1 MKRFGKSMAWLLVV
15 LMLALTACGGD
26 AGNDT
31 QAAGS
36 NGAGGGNE
44 TAGGSEGGNA
54 GGTEGTSV
62 IIGQSSEV
70 ANLNPMIQ
78 PRTPDSN
85 VQCMIFSFLVIPDE
99 ELNYVGDLA
108 DNWDISEDG
117 TVYTFHLKE
126 GVKWHDGE
134 DFNADDVV
142 FTLTSLAAPTYNG
155 GNDGRVM
162 SIVGAADYQAGTADS
177 VSGIK
182 KVDDYTV
189 EITLE
194 APNAAFLSNMYTS
207 ILPEHILAN
216 EDPGAWGQ
224 NDFNRAPIGTGKYKF
239 VEWKAGQYI
248 SLERNEDYYGQ
259 KPTIRNVTVQFGADT
274 TLVAA
279 LLNGEIDV
287 LYNLAA
293 SEVEN
298 VEAMDGVSAYTYEQM
313 TVTYI
318 GLNQLVESL
327 SDLRVRQ
334 ALSYGIDK
342 EALISTV
349 YGEGKAYICDDVFP
363 GNHWSHSESVTK
375 YEYNPEKAK
384 ALLEEAGYTMNA
396 STGIYE
402 KDGQPLHLTYDM
414 STSTDGRSI
423 AALIQQQ
430 WKEIGVDMEV
440 IEQDFAVLAYE
451 KLLPGEASEETTA
464 DSFQCY
470 TLGFGV
476 EADPQEYNEYFST
489 STGAGSWNFI
499 HYSNPQVDQLF
510 KDQLLL
516 SDPDERA
523 ECFHQIADL
532 ISQDIPWIPLYN
544 RAGIAGLSDRVQNF
558 VCDYRGITFQIE
570 KWTVAE

>member
-1 MKRFGKSMAWLLVV
+1 MKRFKRLAAWLLVV
-15 LMLALTACGGD
+15 LMLVLTACGGNSD

-31 QAAGS
+31 QAAGGNEAS
-36 NGAGGGNE
+36 QGGGSDADTNVD
-44 TAGGSEGGNA
+44 
-54 GGTEGTSV
+54 TEGTSV

-85 VQCMIFSFLVIPDE
+85 VQCMIYSFLVMPDE

-108 DNWDISEDG
+108 ESWDISEDG
-117 TVYTFHLKE
+117 TVYTFHLRE

-177 VSGIK
+177 ISGINR
-182 KVDDYTV
+182 VNDYTV

-207 ILPEHILAN
+207 ILPEHILAG
-216 EDPGAWGQ
+216 EDPGTWGQ
-224 NDFNRAPIGTGKYKF
+224 DDFNRAPIGTGKYKF
-239 VEWKAGQYI
+239 VEWKSGQYI
-248 SLERNEDYYGQ
+248 TLERNEDYYGQ
-259 KPTIRNVTVQFGADT
+259 KPSIQYVTVQFGDDT

-298 VEAMDGVSAYTYEQM
+298 VETMDGVSVYNYEQM

-318 GLNQLVESL
+318 GLNQLVDSL

-334 ALSYGIDK
+334 ALAHGLDK
-342 EALISTV
+342 EALLSTV
-349 YGEGKAYICDDVFP
+349 YGEGKAYVCDDVFP
-363 GNHWSHSESVTK
+363 NNHWSHSENVTV

-384 ALLEEAGYTMNA
+384 SLLEEAGYTMNA
-396 STGIYE
+396 STGYYE
-402 KDGQPLHLTYDM
+402 KDGQTLHLTYDM
-414 STSTDGRSI
+414 ASSTDGKSI

-430 WKEIGVDMEV
+430 WKEIGVELEV
-440 IEQDFAVLAYE
+440 IEQDFATLAYQ
-451 KLLPGEASEETTA
+451 KLLPGEATEETTA

-499 HYSNPQVDQLF
+499 HYSNAEVDQLF
-510 KDQLLL
+510 KEQLLM
-516 SDPDERA
+516 SDPAERT
-523 ECFHQIADL
+523 ECFHKIAEIISEDL
-532 ISQDIPWIPLYN
+532 PWIPLYN
-544 RAGIAGLSDRVQNF
+544 RAGSAGLSDRVQNF
-558 VCDYRGITFQIE
+558 ICDYRGITFQIE

>member
-1 MKRFGKSMAWLLVV
+1 MKKFLKPLALLMVV
-15 LMLALTACGGD
+15 LMVTLTACGDSGSQS
-26 AGNDT
+26 GET
-31 QAAGS
+31 S
-36 NGAGGGNE
+36 NGGGSAE
-44 TAGGSEGGNA
+44 TAAAENQPA
-54 GGTEGTSV
+54 GDVATDTSV

-85 VQCMIFSFLVIPDE
+85 VQCMIYSFLVMPDE
-99 ELNYVGDLA
+99 NLNYVGDLA
-108 DNWDISEDG
+108 DSWDISDDG

-162 SIVGAADYQAGTADS
+162 SIVGAADYQAGNADS
-177 VSGIK
+177 ISGIK

-189 EITLE
+189 ELTLE

-207 ILPEHILAN
+207 ILPEHILAG
-216 EDPGAWGQ
+216 EDPGTWGQ
-224 NDFNRAPIGTGKYKF
+224 DDFNRNPIGTGKYKF

-248 SLERNEDYYGQ
+248 TLERNEDYYGE
-259 KPTIRNVTVQFGADT
+259 KPSIKNVTVQFGDDT
-274 TLVAA
+274 TLIAA

-293 SEVEN
+293 SEIEN
-298 VEAMDGVSAYTYEQM
+298 VEAMDGVSVYNYEQM
-313 TVTYI
+313 TVSYI
-318 GLNQLVESL
+318 GLNQLVDSL

-334 ALSYGIDK
+334 ALSYGLDK
-342 EALISTV
+342 QTLVDTI
-349 YGEGKAYICDDVFP
+349 YGDGNAYVCDDVFP
-363 GNHWSHSESVTK
+363 SNHWSHSENVTV

-384 ALLEEAGYTMNA
+384 ELLEEAGYTMND
-396 STGIYE
+396 STGYYE
-402 KDGQPLHLTYDM
+402 KDGQTLHLTYDM
-414 STSTDGRSI
+414 TSSTDGKSI

-430 WKEIGVDMEV
+430 WKEIGVEMEV
-440 IEQDFAVLAYE
+440 IEQDFATLAYT
-451 KLLPGEASEETTA
+451 KLLPGEATEETTA
-464 DSFQCY
+464 ESFQCY

-476 EADPQEYNEYFST
+476 EADPEEYNEYFST

-499 HYSNPQVDQLF
+499 HYSNAEVDQLF
-510 KDQLLL
+510 KDQLLMT
-516 SDPDERA
+516 DPDERA
-523 ECFHQIADL
+523 ECFHKIAEL

-544 RAGIAGLSDRVQNF
+544 KAGVAGLNDKVQNF
-558 VCDYRGITFQIE
+558 VCDFRGITFQIE
-570 KWTVAE
+570 KWSIAE